1 VAKVPHLS
9 PEWVALHE
17 GPGARLPS
25 RPGATARLQHVVTGA
40 PAVGPKGELAFT
52 VELADGRIAATRFGR
67 DDGAADCTFLIS
79 HADAVAIAQG
89 DLDLHAGFMQ
99 GRVKMTGA
107 TGPLLDVLPC
117 TQSEEYRALLREVAE
132 QTEF

>member
-1 VAKVPHLS
+1 VAKVPHLT

-17 GPGARLPS
+17 APGGRLPA

-40 PAVGPKGELAFT
+40 PSVGPKGEIAYT
-52 VELADGRIAATRFGR
+52 IEIADGRIAATRVGR
-67 DDGAADCTFLIS
+67 DDDAADCTFLIA
-79 HADAVAIAQG
+79 HADAVAIAKG

-99 GRVKMTGA
+99 GRVKMSGA
-107 TGPLLDVLPC
+107 GGPLLDVLPC
-117 TQSEEYRALLREVAE
+117 TQSDEYRALVREVAQ